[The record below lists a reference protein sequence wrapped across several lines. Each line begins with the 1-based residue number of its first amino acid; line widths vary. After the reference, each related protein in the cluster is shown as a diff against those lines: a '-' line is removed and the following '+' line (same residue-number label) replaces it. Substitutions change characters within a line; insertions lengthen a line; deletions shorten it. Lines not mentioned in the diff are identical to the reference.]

1 MQSPHR
7 TGKRARQICAEILE
21 LAVNA
26 ANDYKKKTIS
36 PRHLQLA
43 IRNDEELNKLL
54 RNVTI
59 ASRGASAHSQC
70 PSSQEDFRVVFHRT
84 ADHVSS
90 LATHVSDTLTDRNVF
105 GRIYLENH
113 GKLFFGFFVVLLRV
127 EDVSHLKK
135 SQLGMCFLRWET
147 RP

>member
-1 MQSPHR
+1 MPQMITRRRPFR
-7 TGKRARQICAEILE
+7 
-21 LAVNA
+21 
-26 ANDYKKKTIS
+26 
-36 PRHLQLA
+36 LA
-43 IRNDEELNKLL
+43 IFSWPFEMTRSEQAFAQCDDCFQ
-54 RNVTI
+54 
-59 ASRGASAHSQC
+59 GASAHSQC

-135 SQLGMCFLRWET
+135 SQLGMCFLRWAT